1 MAIKISE
8 SNQALIVKW
17 AWRLAIAGVIC
28 TLVFFLILSFS
39 DLPTFE
45 QLESP
50 KENEASEAYA
60 NDMTILGRYYLENR
74 VPVDYQDISPYLI
87 KSLLATEDHRFYR
100 HSGIDFNAL
109 GRVLIKTLVLQKE
122 TAGGGSTITQQLAK
136 LLFDRPNLSNKGT
149 LSRAYTLAIAKFKE
163 WITAVKLERSYTK
176 EEILAM
182 YLNHFDFLYNSHGI
196 QSAAETYF
204 AKDQKDLKIE
214 EAAMLTGMLQNP
226 SLFNPMRR
234 PELVEK
240 RRMVVLKQMVNRN
253 FLSKEK
259 YDSLRQLPL
268 DMSNF
273 KKSSHNT
280 GLAPHFRMEMRKKLK
295 EILSR
300 KENLKRDG
308 TPYHIDRDGLRIYT
322 TIDHR
327 IQAHAEAAMKVH
339 MKKLQGTFFRHWN
352 AVREDPWEYDED
364 DSNVEIKMDNLKAQ
378 IRNSLRYDRQRDA
391 ELTPNLEKYNTIYK
405 HDFSDADLLRI
416 SKAKRQNGYLSELYA
431 KKIISKKQKD
441 LYEKVLKH
449 DQGKDLIALWIDFEK
464 SVEKAFSTKVKMTVF
479 THENDQFEK
488 DTVMTPLDSIKYHR
502 KHLQTGI
509 LAIEPQT
516 GHIKAWV
523 GGINLKYFQQDHI
536 HTNRQVGST
545 FKPFVYSTAIAF
557 QGISPCAEVYDI
569 QYTISKGEGNF
580 HMQNDWSPKNSDN
593 EYEAKPITLYTGLR
607 ESKNTVSVYL
617 MKQIGDVEPVRKL
630 AGNLGIDQSKLP
642 PVPSL
647 CLGSADISLYEMTGA
662 YAAFAN
668 NGIYTKPTF
677 IKRIEDKNGK
687 LIYRSVQSEEQAL
700 QPDANYVMVDML
712 RNALAGRGGSY
723 ELTSEVGGKTGTTQN
738 HSDGWFMGITP
749 NLVVG
754 TWVGGED
761 RWIRFRDLALGQGS
775 VMARPI
781 FIDLIKRLEGD
792 PEVDYDKN
800 AKFYKPQGRLSI
812 SIDCEEYHNL
822 HPLNKPESFD
832 TEEEREFF

>member
-1 MAIKISE
+1 
-8 SNQALIVKW
+8 
-17 AWRLAIAGVIC
+17 
-28 TLVFFLILSFS
+28 
-39 DLPTFE
+39 
-45 QLESP
+45 
-50 KENEASEAYA
+50 
-60 NDMTILGRYYLENR
+60 
-74 VPVDYQDISPYLI
+74 
-87 KSLLATEDHRFYR
+87 
-100 HSGIDFNAL
+100 
-109 GRVLIKTLVLQKE
+109 
-122 TAGGGSTITQQLAK
+122 
-136 LLFDRPNLSNKGT
+136 
-149 LSRAYTLAIAKFKE
+149 
-163 WITAVKLERSYTK
+163 
-176 EEILAM
+176 
-182 YLNHFDFLYNSHGI
+182 
-196 QSAAETYF
+196 
-204 AKDQKDLKIE
+204 
-214 EAAMLTGMLQNP
+214 
-226 SLFNPMRR
+226 
-234 PELVEK
+234 
-240 RRMVVLKQMVNRN
+240 
-253 FLSKEK
+253 
-259 YDSLRQLPL
+259 
-268 DMSNF
+268 
-273 KKSSHNT
+273 
-280 GLAPHFRMEMRKKLK
+280 
-295 EILSR
+295 
-300 KENLKRDG
+300 
-308 TPYHIDRDGLRIYT
+308 
-322 TIDHR
+322 
-327 IQAHAEAAMKVH
+327 
-339 MKKLQGTFFRHWN
+339 N

-364 DSNVEIKMDNLKAQ
+364 DSNVEIKMENLRAQ
-378 IRNSLRYDRQRDA
+378 IRSSERYDRLRDA
-391 ELTPNLEKYNTIYK
+391 ELSEKLQTYNTLFK

-416 SKAKRQNGYLSELYA
+416 ARADMQRGYITELYA

-441 LYEKVLKH
+441 LYEKVLGND
-449 DQGKDLIALWIDFEK
+449 DQGQALIDEWQDFEK
-464 SVEKAFSTKVKMTVF
+464 SVQKAFDTKVKMTVF
-479 THENDQFEK
+479 THENANFEK

-509 LAIEPQT
+509 LAIEPQN

-545 FKPFVYSTAIAF
+545 FKPFVYATAIAF

-630 AGNLGIDQSKLP
+630 AGNLGINTSKLP

-677 IKRIEDKNGK
+677 IKQIEDKNGK
-687 LIYRSVQSEEQAL
+687 LIYRSVETEEQAL
-700 QPDANYVMVDML
+700 QPDANFVMVDML

-723 ELTSEVGGKTGTTQN
+723 ELKSEVGGKTGTTQN

-761 RWIRFRDLALGQGS
+761 RWIRFRDLSLGQGS

-781 FIDLIKRLEGD
+781 FIDLLKRLESD

-800 AKFYKPQGRLSI
+800 AKFYKPPGRLSI